1 MADNTTYKKISR
13 RSFLK
18 ASLAAGGA
26 IALAG
31 CGETVVNTVT
41 VTETVPQ
48 TVTVTEKVTNI
59 VKETVTVTEK
69 EIGTMP
75 SSKHIVFNQDF
86 CTGCATCVMACSVE
100 HFGEFNKK
108 LGALRMDADFYNHEF
123 NMYLCSQCESASC
136 VAACPDKVSAFYFDE
151 NTGARCI
158 DMDKC
163 TLCGKCVEACPYGSD
178 LYPPIH
184 MEALANGEEV
194 LVKCDL
200 CRGRA
205 AGPACV
211 EKCFFDALTI
221 EG

>member
-1 MADNTTYKKISR
+1 MVDTKKKYNKISR

-18 ASLAAGGA
+18 GALAAGGA
-26 IALAG
+26 LALAG

-48 TVTVTEKVTNI
+48 TVTVTDTITKTV
-59 VKETVTVTEK
+59 VETVTQTETK
-69 EIGTMP
+69 MGTMP
-75 SSKHIVFNQDF
+75 SSKSIKFNQDY
-86 CTGCATCVMACSVE
+86 CAGCATCVLACSIE
-100 HFGEFNKK
+100 HFGESNKK
-108 LGALRMDADFYNHEF
+108 LGALRMDADFANHEF
-123 NMYLCSQCESASC
+123 NMYLCSQCEAASC

-151 NTGARCI
+151 ATGARCI

-163 TLCGKCVEACPYGSD
+163 TLCGKCVEACPYSSE

-184 MEALANGEEV
+184 IETLSNGEDV

-211 EKCFFDALTI
+211 EMCFFQALTI
-221 EG
+221 E